1 MENKNNINDI
11 IDISHLLNNLNE
23 AIFIISDSGDL
34 KEINK
39 SCLKIISLTDRS
51 LNKLK
56 KILFHELEIDEVL
69 RTKNDIK
76 IKLRKINIL
85 DHSYLVNSFFHNN
98 YLIIILSEITDIKN
112 MAKDLSKQLIE
123 ILRLKTSLDYIKDGI
138 IISDAFENILFM
150 NKSIKDILFLENY
163 KQDIKK
169 LSELDNFIDSNFE
182 KQENNSFT
190 SFSIDKNGEKL
201 TYLIEKETLFIR
213 DGKIQGFLLYFSNI
227 TPINNEHAIER
238 NKIHKTSYSIVKSD
252 KTDKTLNYK
261 NKSIQN
267 FVGQSKA
274 VQNIKSII
282 KKVAPSSSTVLLQS
296 ESGTGKE
303 LLARALHEL
312 SDRVNGPFIKINCAS
327 LPESLLEAEVFGYD
341 SGAFTGAKKSGN
353 PGLFEQAH
361 TGTIFL
367 DELGEMSLA
376 LQAKLLRVIQ
386 EREVQRIG
394 GQSSKQLDV
403 RIVAATNRN
412 LLQLTKEKRFRSDLL
427 FRLNVIS
434 ITIPPLRER
443 KEDIKSLIIYFI
455 RIFSQI
461 FKKNISGV
469 STEVYNLFIKYDWPG
484 NVREL
489 SNIIE
494 YAFNIIDG
502 NIIEIKHLPKYLIEE
517 LNIKTHKE
525 LHNLDD
531 IIEDFT
537 YNIVMENLEQH
548 MGNKILTAAS
558 LGISRAKLYRIIS
571 KYENKLVQ

>member
-23 AIFIISDSGDL
+23 AIFIISDSGEL

-190 SFSIDKNGEKL
+190 SFSIYKNGEKL

-353 PGLFEQAH
+353 LGLFEQAH

-469 STEVYNLFIKYDWPG
+469 STEVYNLFIKHDWHG

>member
-69 RTKNDIK
+69 RIKNDIK

>member
-1 MENKNNINDI
+1 M
-11 IDISHLLNNLNE
+11 
-23 AIFIISDSGDL
+23 
-34 KEINK
+34 
-39 SCLKIISLTDRS
+39 
-51 LNKLK
+51 
-56 KILFHELEIDEVL
+56 
-69 RTKNDIK
+69 
-76 IKLRKINIL
+76 
-85 DHSYLVNSFFHNN
+85 
-98 YLIIILSEITDIKN
+98 
-112 MAKDLSKQLIE
+112 
-123 ILRLKTSLDYIKDGI
+123 
-138 IISDAFENILFM
+138 
-150 NKSIKDILFLENY
+150 
-163 KQDIKK
+163 
-169 LSELDNFIDSNFE
+169 
-182 KQENNSFT
+182 
-190 SFSIDKNGEKL
+190 
-201 TYLIEKETLFIR
+201 
-213 DGKIQGFLLYFSNI
+213 
-227 TPINNEHAIER
+227 
-238 NKIHKTSYSIVKSD
+238 
-252 KTDKTLNYK
+252 
-261 NKSIQN
+261 
-267 FVGQSKA
+267 
-274 VQNIKSII
+274 
-282 KKVAPSSSTVLLQS
+282 
-296 ESGTGKE
+296 
-303 LLARALHEL
+303 
-312 SDRVNGPFIKINCAS
+312 
-327 LPESLLEAEVFGYD
+327 
-341 SGAFTGAKKSGN
+341 
-353 PGLFEQAH
+353 
-361 TGTIFL
+361 

-469 STEVYNLFIKYDWPG
+469 STEVYNLFIKHDWHG